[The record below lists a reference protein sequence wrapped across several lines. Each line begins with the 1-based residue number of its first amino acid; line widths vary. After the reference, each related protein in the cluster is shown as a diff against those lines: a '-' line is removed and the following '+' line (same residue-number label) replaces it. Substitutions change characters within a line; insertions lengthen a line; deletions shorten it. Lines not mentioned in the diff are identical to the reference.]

1 MIAKTETTTTAVSA
15 ATRAREGAEV
25 LRVKPAGADHATKRD
40 ARRGD
45 FESAEGCW
53 LSGPVGMSRHR
64 FGQIASVYMAST
76 RTKRAPRN
84 YFRSARFHWWAVKD
98 SNLGP
103 AD

>member
-1 MIAKTETTTTAVSA
+1 MIAKAETTTTAVSA

-25 LRVKPAGADHATKRD
+25 LRVKPAGAEHAAKRD
-40 ARRGD
+40 ARSGD
-45 FESAEGCW
+45 FESAKRCW

-76 RTKRAPRN
+76 RAKRALRN
-84 YFRSARFHWWAVKD
+84 SLRSARLHWWAVKD